1 MTKNDW
7 FRRES
12 LIENAVCASGS
23 DDFGENGWQEGLDL
37 LIESLVTEARLNELG
52 CSIAAGELQTYL
64 TLRAGITAH
73 RNQHPGLASA
83 PIEKPIVI
91 MGQPRTG
98 TTIFY
103 DLISQDPVMRSP
115 LTWEVDN
122 PLPPPQLDTYETDP
136 RIAATDATLAMV
148 DSVIPGFT
156 DHHPMSARHA
166 QECVRITASDF
177 RSMIFATQYRVP
189 TYNRWLLHEADFAP
203 AYRWHRRYLQ
213 HLQSGVPATRWL
225 LKSPAHMWHLGAL
238 LAEYPDA
245 ILIQAHRDPLKVIS
259 SVSALVAVLR
269 SLASDETS
277 IPQAA
282 AEYAEDIFL
291 GLERSIA
298 ARDDGTVPPN
308 QIIDVQF
315 TEFLDDP
322 IATIR
327 RVYDEI
333 GLELTADT
341 ERRMRDFLS
350 ANPGDGGGA
359 GKRYRFSDTEL
370 DEGEIRERSRAYMQ
384 RFDVTEEPAA

>member
-1 MTKNDW
+1 MTTNDS

-12 LIENAVCASGS
+12 LIENAVAASGS
-23 DDFGENGWQEGLDL
+23 DDFGENGWQEPLDR
-37 LIESLVTEARLNELG
+37 LIDSLVGEARLNELG
-52 CSIAAGELQTYL
+52 CSIAAGEIQTYL
-64 TLRAGITAH
+64 TIRAGITAH
-73 RNQHPGLASA
+73 RKQHPEFVGV

-91 MGQPRTG
+91 IGQPRTG

-115 LTWEVDN
+115 LTWEVDH
-122 PLPPPQLDTYETDP
+122 PLPPPQQDTYDTDP

-156 DHHPMSARHA
+156 DHHPMGARRA

-189 TYNRWLLHEADFAP
+189 SYNRWLLRDADFAP
-203 AYRWHRRYLQ
+203 AYRWHRRYLE

-225 LKSPAHMWHLGAL
+225 LKSPAHMWHLEAF

-269 SLASDETS
+269 SLASDESS

-282 AEYAEDIFL
+282 AEYAEEIFL
-291 GLERSIA
+291 GLDRSIA
-298 ARDDGTVPPN
+298 ARNDATVPEN
-308 QIIDVQF
+308 QIVDMHF
-315 TEFLDDP
+315 TEFLADP

-327 RVYDEI
+327 RVYDEMDI
-333 GLELTADT
+333 ELTTDT
-341 ERRMRDFLS
+341 ENRMRDFLR

-359 GKRYRFSDTEL
+359 GKRYRFADTEL
-370 DEGEIRERSRAYMQ
+370 DEGEIRERSREYMQ
-384 RFDVTEEPAA
+384 RFDVTEESAV